1 MGVLKK
7 TPKTDYGSGP
17 SEKRKVAS
25 GGEQV
30 MRKDQGAEM
39 SNTTESAWD
48 HLGEAEC
55 WPAPVEG
62 RQGGAVVRAGVCAVL
77 KEPVTSG
84 AFSFCLLVP
93 ESLSS
98 SSRANP
104 CPYSS

>member
-7 TPKTDYGSGP
+7 QPKTDYGSGP
-17 SEKRKVAS
+17 SEKRRVAS
-25 GGEQV
+25 GGEQI

-62 RQGGAVVRAGVCAVL
+62 GQG
-77 KEPVTSG
+77 SG
-84 AFSFCLLVP
+84 EGCCLRCSEGTYHLRCLQF
-93 ESLSS
+93 LSAS
-98 SSRANP
+98 AREHK
-104 CPYSS
+104 